1 MEKIVYGGKNVYGY
15 DIGILMLDS
24 KFPRIRGDVGNAKTW
39 DFPVLYKTVVGGTP
53 KKVVLELTEDDIEPF
68 ILAAKELEQAGVKA
82 ITTSCGFLALFQK
95 QLANAVNI
103 PVFTSALLMVPFV
116 KRFIGENRKIGILT
130 ANSKTLSD
138 AHLRA
143 VGIRKEDVVIKGLE
157 DKEVFTD
164 FTVQNWDRV
173 DTEKCRAELLEATE
187 ELLHENDDI
196 GAMVLECTNMP
207 PYTKDIQQVAGMP
220 VFDIV
225 TLVNFV
231 HSGIAMTEEL

>member
-157 DKEVFTD
+157 DKEV
-164 FTVQNWDRV
+164 
-173 DTEKCRAELLEATE
+173 CRAELLEATE

>member
-207 PYTKDIQQVAGMP
+207 PYTKDIQQVVGMP
-220 VFDIV
+220 VFDII

>member
-207 PYTKDIQQVAGMP
+207 PYTKDIQQVVGMP

-231 HSGIAMTEEL
+231 HSGIVMTEEL

>member
-187 ELLHENDDI
+187 ELLNENDDI

-231 HSGIAMTEEL
+231 HSGIAMTKEL

>member
-103 PVFTSALLMVPFV
+103 GKSGQ
-116 KRFIGENRKIGILT
+116 KR
-130 ANSKTLSD
+130 S
-138 AHLRA
+138 
-143 VGIRKEDVVIKGLE
+143 
-157 DKEVFTD
+157 
-164 FTVQNWDRV
+164 
-173 DTEKCRAELLEATE
+173 
-187 ELLHENDDI
+187 
-196 GAMVLECTNMP
+196 
-207 PYTKDIQQVAGMP
+207 
-220 VFDIV
+220 
-225 TLVNFV
+225 
-231 HSGIAMTEEL
+231 

>member
-143 VGIRKEDVVIKGLE
+143 VGICKEDVVIKGLE

-164 FTVQNWDRV
+164 FTVQNWDQV

-207 PYTKDIQQVAGMP
+207 PYTKDIQQVVGMP

>member
-95 QLANAVNI
+95 QLANAVSI

-143 VGIRKEDVVIKGLE
+143 VGICKEDVVIKGLE

-164 FTVQNWDRV
+164 FTVQNWDQV

-231 HSGIAMTEEL
+231 HSGIVMTEEL

>member
-164 FTVQNWDRV
+164 FTVQNWDQV

-207 PYTKDIQQVAGMP
+207 PYTKDIQQVVGMP

-231 HSGIAMTEEL
+231 HSGIVMTEEL

>member
-1 MEKIVYGGKNVYGY
+1 
-15 DIGILMLDS
+15 
-24 KFPRIRGDVGNAKTW
+24 
-39 DFPVLYKTVVGGTP
+39 
-53 KKVVLELTEDDIEPF
+53 
-68 ILAAKELEQAGVKA
+68 
-82 ITTSCGFLALFQK
+82 
-95 QLANAVNI
+95 
-103 PVFTSALLMVPFV
+103 MVPFV

>member
-95 QLANAVNI
+95 QLANVVNI

>member
-103 PVFTSALLMVPFV
+103 PVFTSALLMVSFV
-116 KRFIGENRKIGILT
+116 KRFIGENKKIGILT

-143 VGIRKEDVVIKGLE
+143 VEIRKEDVVIKGLE

-207 PYTKDIQQVAGMP
+207 PYTKDIQQVAGVP

-231 HSGIAMTEEL
+231 HSGIVMTEEL

>member
-143 VGIRKEDVVIKGLE
+143 VGICKEDVVIKGLE

-164 FTVQNWDRV
+164 FTVQNWDQV

>member
-173 DTEKCRAELLEATE
+173 GTEKCRAELLEATE

>member
-231 HSGIAMTEEL
+231 HSGIAMTKEL

>member
-207 PYTKDIQQVAGMP
+207 PYTKDIQQVVGMP

>member
-130 ANSKTLSD
+130 ANIKTLSD

-196 GAMVLECTNMP
+196 GSMVLECTNMP

>member
-1 MEKIVYGGKNVYGY
+1 M
-15 DIGILMLDS
+15 
-24 KFPRIRGDVGNAKTW
+24 
-39 DFPVLYKTVVGGTP
+39 
-53 KKVVLELTEDDIEPF
+53 
-68 ILAAKELEQAGVKA
+68 
-82 ITTSCGFLALFQK
+82 
-95 QLANAVNI
+95 
-103 PVFTSALLMVPFV
+103 
-116 KRFIGENRKIGILT
+116 
-130 ANSKTLSD
+130 
-138 AHLRA
+138 
-143 VGIRKEDVVIKGLE
+143 VIKGLE

-207 PYTKDIQQVAGMP
+207 PYTKDIQQVVGMP

>member
-220 VFDIV
+220 VFDMV